1 MSDNRESIASG
12 HVRRLRMVLLLL
24 LLLCMHVEMLFMR
37 YLRPVTVTGRR
48 AFSRMVIQIHIVCD
62 GGLVVIVG
70 HVRLIKLL
78 EERPAG
84 RIIKIC
90 RGGRVHA
97 GIPKGGNGI
106 DRVCLWDNGLV
117 GSVVCKNVVSGVDDV
132 EWLLEISR
140 GMGIGLHVV
149 GAR

>member
-1 MSDNRESIASG
+1 
-12 HVRRLRMVLLLL
+12 
-24 LLLCMHVEMLFMR
+24 MHVEMLFMR
-37 YLRPVTVTGRR
+37 YLGPVTVTGRR
-48 AFSRMVIQIHIVCD
+48 TLSRMVVIQIHIVW
-62 GGLVVIVG
+62 GLVVIVG
-70 HVRLIKLL
+70 HVRLVKLL
-78 EERPAG
+78 EERSAG

-97 GIPKGGNGI
+97 SIPKGRNGI
-106 DRVCLWDNGLV
+106 DGVCLWDNGLV

-149 GAR
+149 GGR